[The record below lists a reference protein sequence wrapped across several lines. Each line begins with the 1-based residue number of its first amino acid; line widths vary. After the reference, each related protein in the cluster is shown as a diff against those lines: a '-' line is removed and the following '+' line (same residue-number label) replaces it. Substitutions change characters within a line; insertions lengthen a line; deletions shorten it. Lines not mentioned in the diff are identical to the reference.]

1 MAIWQMKEQK
11 RLTKIRI
18 LIADDHDLVR
28 EGLIARLNISDNME
42 ICGEADNGIC
52 ALQKAQSLT
61 PDIIFL
67 DISMPGMSGLEA
79 AKKIL
84 SVSPNSKII
93 FLSVYDNPEYIH
105 EALRIGAKGYL
116 LKDVSREEMMVAV
129 NAVFNGGTYLGSKVA
144 HAFDARS
151 SEADKSA
158 NRYKLSERES
168 EVLAAIALGDTNK
181 AIAEKLKI
189 SVRTVESHRLAIR
202 EKTGGGNAAALFKI
216 ADELGLV

>member
-1 MAIWQMKEQK
+1 MKEQK

-67 DISMPGMSGLEA
+67 DISMPGISGLEA

-129 NAVFNGGTYLGSKVA
+129 NAVYNGGTYLGSKVA
-144 HAFDARS
+144 HAFDVRT
-151 SEADKSA
+151 SEADRLA
-158 NRYKLSERES
+158 NHYKLSERES

-216 ADELGLV
+216 ANELGLV

>member
-1 MAIWQMKEQK
+1 M
-11 RLTKIRI
+11 TKIRI

-52 ALQKAQSLT
+52 ALQKAQSLM

-116 LKDVSREEMMVAV
+116 LKDISREEMMVAV
-129 NAVFNGGTYLGSKVA
+129 NAVYNGGTYLGSKVA

-151 SEADKSA
+151 SEADKSTKH
-158 NRYKLSERES
+158 YKLSERES

-216 ADELGLV
+216 ANELGLV

>member
-1 MAIWQMKEQK
+1 MA
-11 RLTKIRI
+11 KIRI

-28 EGLIARLNISDNME
+28 EGLVARLSISDEME
-42 ICGEADNGIC
+42 ICGEADNGIA
-52 ALQKAQSLT
+52 ALEKAQALS

-67 DISMPGMSGLEA
+67 DISMPGMSGLQVAE
-79 AKKIL
+79 KIL
-84 SVSPNSKII
+84 SVSPDNKII

-116 LKDVSREEMMVAV
+116 LKDVSREEMMMAV
-129 NAVFNGGTYLGSKVA
+129 NAVYNGGTYLGSKVA
-144 HAFDARS
+144 QAFDIIKPTSDA
-151 SEADKSA
+151 SE
-158 NRYKLSERES
+158 NQYKLSSREK
-168 EVLAAIALGDTNK
+168 EVLAEIALGVTNK
-181 AIAEKLKI
+181 AIAEKLNI